1 MKKILFLTLLLFT
14 AFSISSFDIEKE
26 DSKKIALEE
35 FLNSPASCEHK
46 GKKLYGKVQF
56 VTSGADFK
64 IQYVDSYADINVQM
78 VSSGATSCGKWQ
90 EVSSGAD
97 IKIQIVNS
105 FPDLKVKL
113 VKSSPG
119 MN

>member
-1 MKKILFLTLLLFT
+1 MKKLLFLNLLLIT
-14 AFSISSFDIEKE
+14 AFSFSSFDT
-26 DSKKIALEE
+26 KKANTKAEALEAY
-35 FLNSPASCEHK
+35 FGPAASCELK
-46 GKKLYGKVQF
+46 GKKLFGKVQF
-56 VTSGADFK
+56 VSSQADFK

-97 IKIQIVNS
+97 LKIQIVNS